1 MFLVVCCNGRQ
12 EWKVT
17 DMDWNLKKNEKSWL
31 LRVSMLHHPNHRK
44 KKKQQQQTNK
54 KTKQKWLVLPGEI
67 CFLSSSQLYRSILC
81 VDKGT
86 K

>member
-1 MFLVVCCNGRQ
+1 MEGDRHGL
-12 EWKVT
+12 K
-17 DMDWNLKKNEKSWL
+17 LKKKMKKVGFFEFQCYTTQITEK
-31 LRVSMLHHPNHRK
+31 NK
-44 KKKQQQQTNK
+44 TN
-54 KTKQKWLVLPGEI
+54 KQKWLVLPGEI

>member
-1 MFLVVCCNGRQ
+1 MEGDRHGL
-12 EWKVT
+12 E
-17 DMDWNLKKNEKSWL
+17 LKKKMKKVGFFEFQCYSTQITEKK
-31 LRVSMLHHPNHRK
+31 NN
-44 KKKQQQQTNK
+44 KQTK

-67 CFLSSSQLYRSILC
+67 CFLSSSQLYRNILC